1 MDESRQNQRAVSSLA
16 DLAASVFSL
25 ILSLRTST
33 NYGTLPELR
42 ARIGEYL
49 DRIDREG
56 LESGIAR
63 EDLEAAKYPL
73 VAFLDETILNSQW
86 EGRLAWREQT
96 LQLSLFGEGAAGDRF
111 FERLD
116 KVRTGGDAKAELLE
130 IYWLC
135 LALGFEGKYKILGP
149 DKLRALVDDVG
160 RELGLGRRD
169 PGKSP
174 LSPHGRHRE
183 TIRTKEEDNF
193 PTLKVAVICA
203 GSLLLLFLVLFFAMS
218 WIGSGALRDLPNVT
232 S

>member
-1 MDESRQNQRAVSSLA
+1 MVSEHDTRGSVSSLT

-25 ILSLRTST
+25 ILSLRTSA

-56 LESGIAR
+56 LQAGIAR

-73 VAFLDETILNSQW
+73 VAFLDETILNSEW
-86 EGRLAWREQT
+86 DGRMAWREHP
-96 LQLSLFGEGAAGDRF
+96 LQLDLFGEGAAGDRF

-116 KVRTGGDAKAELLE
+116 KVRGGGEAKADLLE

-160 RELGLGRRD
+160 RELGLGRRG
-169 PGKSP
+169 PGKRP

-183 TIRTKEEDNF
+183 TIRKSEGDRF
-193 PTLKVAVICA
+193 PTLKVAIACV
-203 GSLLLLFLVLFFAMS
+203 GGLLVLYLVLFFVMS
-218 WIGSGALRDLPNVT
+218 WTGNGALHNLPDVP